1 MFALL
6 VNPTNQLPTIVN
18 VNSDAYFDMTFQ
30 GYQPIATGY
39 RKQLESIEE
48 GMLSEMYG
56 DLELNEF
63 N

>member
-6 VNPTNQLPTIVN
+6 VNPENSLPTIVN

-39 RKQLESIEE
+39 RKQLETIEE
-48 GMLSEMYG
+48 EMLSEMYG
-56 DLELNEF
+56 DLELNQS

>member
-6 VNPTNQLPTIVN
+6 VNPENSLPTIVK

-39 RKQLESIEE
+39 RKQLETIEE
-48 GMLSEMYG
+48 EMLSEMYG
-56 DLELNEF
+56 EIELNEI